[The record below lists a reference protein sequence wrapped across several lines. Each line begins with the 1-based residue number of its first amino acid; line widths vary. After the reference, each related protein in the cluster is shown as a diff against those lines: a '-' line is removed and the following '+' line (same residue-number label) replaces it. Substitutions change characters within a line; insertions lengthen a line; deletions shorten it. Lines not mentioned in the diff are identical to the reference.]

1 MPDTSF
7 YRDYWGTI
15 VNALSCIYLYQ
26 AASDDESEYQIRYK
40 IFPDAV
46 HCARL
51 AYYKCDALPLAY
63 FGLFGDEADEFF
75 SAMLFDGQRLDRCYS
90 DAMDSYCDDLPPV
103 PMRLL

>member
-1 MPDTSF
+1 MPNTF
-7 YRDYWGTI
+7 YYRDYWGTV

-46 HCARL
+46 HCARI
-51 AYYKCDALPLAY
+51 AYYKCDAFPRAY

-75 SAMLFDGQRLDRCYS
+75 SNMLADGQHLDNCYS
-90 DAMDSYCDDLPPV
+90 KAIDNYCDDPEPI